1 MKKFLTKERI
11 QYNAPVLVCLIF
23 IVILFFLPTGYQ
35 EIYREAEQCVAE
47 VLETYSYQV
56 GLKEGRYSFAT
67 AVGLF
72 QSLVGLIMIFGSNA
86 LSKRM
91 GAADC
96 GDQ

>member
-47 VLETYSYQV
+47 VLETDESKIIDT
-56 GLKEGRYSFAT
+56 GLGAQRRAELHPAHPER
-67 AVGLF
+67 AV
-72 QSLVGLIMIFGSNA
+72 
-86 LSKRM
+86 
-91 GAADC
+91 
-96 GDQ
+96 